1 MYLIKD
7 AHIVNEGRVF
17 KASVLI
23 KDDKIDSIFKA
34 DVPES
39 IIQSAELIDA
49 SDCWLMPGVIDDHV
63 HFRDPGF
70 PEKADFYSETC
81 AAIAGGVTSVMD
93 MPNTNP
99 QTTSIHNWEDKMNIA
114 SDKSLCNYALY
125 LGATNDN
132 LSDLLQAD
140 PTKVCGI
147 KLFLGSSTGNM
158 LVEKKDA
165 IENIFAKSPLLIA
178 VHAEDEEIIQKNRLH
193 FTNLYA
199 DKIPIEFH
207 TSIRSA
213 EACFKASAMAIELA
227 HKYNSRLH
235 LAHISTEKELA
246 LFENKSIDKKRISS
260 EVCVNYLWFS
270 YKDYE
275 KYGAKIKCN
284 PSIKTE
290 TDKCALLNALSS
302 DKIDVIA
309 TDHAP
314 HLLSEKNGYC
324 MQAVSGIP
332 SVQFSL
338 PLMMEFV
345 KRGNISIEQL
355 VTKMCHNPAKIFNI
369 EKRGFIR
376 KGYKADLT
384 IVRRKELWRADQSCV
399 LSKCAWSPYEGVE
412 FTTKVAYTFV
422 NGRKVFDNGKI
433 SNTLR
438 GEALC
443 FNA

>member
-1 MYLIKD
+1 M
-7 AHIVNEGRVF
+7 
-17 KASVLI
+17 
-23 KDDKIDSIFKA
+23 
-34 DVPES
+34 
-39 IIQSAELIDA
+39 
-49 SDCWLMPGVIDDHV
+49 
-63 HFRDPGF
+63 
-70 PEKADFYSETC
+70 
-81 AAIAGGVTSVMD
+81 
-93 MPNTNP
+93 
-99 QTTSIHNWEDKMNIA
+99 
-114 SDKSLCNYALY
+114 
-125 LGATNDN
+125 
-132 LSDLLQAD
+132 
-140 PTKVCGI
+140 
-147 KLFLGSSTGNM
+147 
-158 LVEKKDA
+158 
-165 IENIFAKSPLLIA
+165 
-178 VHAEDEEIIQKNRLH
+178 
-193 FTNLYA
+193 
-199 DKIPIEFH
+199 
-207 TSIRSA
+207 
-213 EACFKASAMAIELA
+213 
-227 HKYNSRLH
+227 
-235 LAHISTEKELA
+235 
-246 LFENKSIDKKRISS
+246 
-260 EVCVNYLWFS
+260 
-270 YKDYE
+270 
-275 KYGAKIKCN
+275 
-284 PSIKTE
+284 
-290 TDKCALLNALSS
+290 NALSS